1 VCSTRKLDL
10 VRSLGANRVIDYTR
24 EDFAAGGQRYD
35 LILDI
40 GGNSSLSRLRR
51 ALAPKGT
58 LVITGGEEGGRWTG
72 GIDLIECARCARW
85 ARQRRIAE
93 VVPSLEDR
101 APDVLRS

>member
-1 VCSTRKLDL
+1 VSGERFGRIVSTTPARFSVCSTRKLDL

-58 LVITGGEEGGRWTG
+58 LVITGGDEGG
-72 GIDLIECARCARW
+72 
-85 ARQRRIAE
+85 
-93 VVPSLEDR
+93 
-101 APDVLRS
+101 